1 MAKPSGTVTGKVPDE
16 VEVVNEGPLLVEV
29 VPPAPLTEPTG
40 VGPGVPSTPVMVKK
54 DEGVVL
60 APTTT
65 EQQDVV
71 TAGQRRINTIWEVTQ
86 ASISLLI
93 TLAVIYCAI
102 FSINSDAI
110 TNAFFFIIA
119 TYFTRTNH
127 TRIGGVGEKANE
139 PTYRGR

>member
-1 MAKPSGTVTGKVPDE
+1 MPIPVTVIDTASTVTPV
-16 VEVVNEGPLLVEV
+16 GPAL
-29 VPPAPLTEPTG
+29 PLTPT
-40 VGPGVPSTPVMVKK
+40 PPPVLVKK

-93 TLAVIYCAI
+93 TLAVIYCAV

-127 TRIGGVGEKANE
+127 TRIGGVGPKANE
-139 PTYRGR
+139 KYEGR